1 MCLALEAP
9 HAVTV
14 KLYKFYSDLEL
25 DMAIMEDEEAARS
38 RLIEAD
44 ADKADTKQRT
54 GGGSCD
60 SKSLLGDARS
70 PLDSVRSKRRGS
82 YCRNPNDPD
91 DANDTKLTKRTLP
104 SPLGPRPQAAPA
116 AGTAMLTA
124 DNLELL
130 MARTNAENRM
140 HSDSSLFHRMHSDS
154 SPPRDQLAP
163 RLPRICSDDPG
174 DASDSSDCPDQT
186 EAPRRPLQQGE
197 HPDSG
202 SDRKSDDAQSRSS
215 SVSSEG
221 RGRGRALTELAA
233 NNRLA
238 SLVFVDPRR
247 NVPSLHEQ
255 DRTWQKEVTRMS
267 NPRAQP

>member
-25 DMAIMEDEEAARS
+25 DMAIMEDEDASRS

-44 ADKADTKQRT
+44 ADKADTKHST
-54 GGGSCD
+54 GGGSCA
-60 SKSLLGDARS
+60 SKSLLGDACS
-70 PLDSVRSKRRGS
+70 PLDSVK
-82 YCRNPNDPD
+82 D
-91 DANDTKLTKRTLP
+91 DATDTKLTKRTLP
-104 SPLGPRPQAAPA
+104 SSLGPRPQAAPA

-124 DNLELL
+124 DNLEML

-140 HSDSSLFHRMHSDS
+140 YSDCGVFHRMHSDS

-174 DASDSSDCPDQT
+174 NASDSSDRPDQT

-197 HPDSG
+197 HPGSG

-221 RGRGRALTELAA
+221 SGRGRALTELAA

-238 SLVFVDPRR
+238 SLVFVDPRDVGR

-255 DRTWQKEVTRMS
+255 DRTWGKEVTRMFK
-267 NPRAQP
+267 PRAQP